1 MGNRSIVSSY
11 PKTPIAGSMHPV
23 SCSRVEPKLSL
34 YCSILGKSLPFRRAA
49 YSSPYQ
55 STTGS
60 VWFLY
65 LVSDSCFCF
74 HPIARRC
81 FCVRICFRFRYR
93 RLRRRLVLCLY
104 VDPKIQS
111 IEKCNLCELFSE
123 IKNYRIGSHHLHA
136 MRPSLKAF
144 LSSKASLSSM
154 EGD

>member
-65 LVSDSCFCF
+65 LVSVSCFCF

-81 FCVRICFRFRYR
+81 FCVRICFRFRYQ

-104 VDPKIQS
+104 AKPRIQS
-111 IEKCNLCELFSE
+111 IEKCILCELFSE
-123 IKNYRIGSHHLHA
+123 RLQTTGLAVIIYIRCGL
-136 MRPSLKAF
+136 L
-144 LSSKASLSSM
+144 
-154 EGD
+154 